1 MHNHLSYIYTFIENE
16 DELKSF
22 NLQNNSSIILRNY
35 KKKFKIKSII
45 EIKKFCKKKKIKI
58 YLSNDIKMAL
68 QASLDGA
75 YIPSFNKSLNLNN
88 FNNKFYKKGFKIIGS
103 AHSLLEV
110 KYKEKQGINLIF
122 LSPLFLTKNYQSSL
136 NVVKFNLI
144 AIKTNS
150 RLIALGGISQKNI
163 NKISMLKIVGFS
175 GISYFK

>member
-1 MHNHLSYIYTFIENE
+1 MHNRLSYIYTFIENE

-75 YIPSFNKSLNLNN
+75 YIP
-88 FNNKFYKKGFKIIGS
+88 
-103 AHSLLEV
+103 
-110 KYKEKQGINLIF
+110 
-122 LSPLFLTKNYQSSL
+122 
-136 NVVKFNLI
+136 
-144 AIKTNS
+144 
-150 RLIALGGISQKNI
+150 
-163 NKISMLKIVGFS
+163 
-175 GISYFK
+175 